1 MAEPV
6 NIVRWVLAL
15 GGKFLRIVP
24 GTTALV
30 VTATLMSQLAMLA
43 ASLLPLKVLMLL
55 GSSGIPAY
63 FPGFLAGFDR
73 NVLVVALSVA
83 AGICFL
89 LHLLAERLVRIGA
102 DQGAQRLLAHERK
115 MILFDDQDE
124 FAARSYRRY
133 AYALACSAFVL
144 LALALLTV
152 VYPGFALLA
161 AVYVPLVA
169 LALGVGRRCSPRLA
183 ERLRSGRKPVFAV
196 ASGIGFLCGFVWL
209 VVDFMGSAPPGLLSA
224 LIGLLLLRQL
234 FSRASDAAVEIGNLY
249 GQRVN
254 LNALFFHRQVLLRAA
269 DEVEG
274 IWSLFEPERRA
285 EWAGSALNELASVS
299 SPASIDTQWRQTGI
313 RNVLAL
319 EARVPDDDRS
329 DWLLRLFDQNCSA
342 LAVHEATLLG
352 AVPAGSLPAPVFLG
366 ATRVGDFHCHGFQCS
381 GLRRVPPAEVAVAVS
396 NMMKRLLEAEPPPD
410 LAARYERSHP
420 YLWQRIDR
428 RTFARLL
435 LPAER
440 PEQREAVMALDSA
453 WDEIC
458 AVLRGLPLVFLNPE
472 LNGETLRYDA
482 QGMPVAVYWGRWS
495 LDPLGSAWPVH
506 DKGLAELGASLEAA
520 IERGHRSALRNVS
533 AAHAR
538 LSARVC
544 ALEQLITRQH
554 YAQALDLIPPLLS
567 GVNQAKEER
576 TAGVARR
583 A

>member
-1 MAEPV
+1 MAEPA

-24 GTTALV
+24 GTTAV
-30 VTATLMSQLAMLA
+30 AVTATLASQLAMLA

-63 FPGFLAGFDR
+63 FPEFLAGFDR
-73 NVLVVALSVA
+73 NVLVVTLSIA
-83 AGICFL
+83 AGICYL
-89 LHLLAERLVRIGA
+89 LHLLAEQGVRIGA
-102 DQGAQRLLAHERK
+102 DRGAQRLLAHERK

-133 AYALACSAFVL
+133 AYALACSVFVL
-144 LALALLTV
+144 LAFALLTV
-152 VYPGFALLA
+152 VYPGFALLV
-161 AVYVPLVA
+161 AVYIPFAALV
-169 LALGVGRRCSPRLA
+169 LAIGRRCSPRLA

-196 ASGIGFLCGFVWL
+196 AAGIGFLCGFVWL
-209 VVDFMGSAPPGLLSA
+209 VVDFMGGSPPGLLSA

-274 IWSLFEPERRA
+274 IWSLFEPARRG
-285 EWAGSALNELASVS
+285 EWAGSVLNELADVS
-299 SPASIDTQWRQTGI
+299 PTASISTRWQQTGI

-319 EARVPDDDRS
+319 EAGISGDDRS
-329 DWLLRLFDQNCSA
+329 AWLLRLFDQNCNA

-352 AVPAGSLPAPVFLG
+352 AMPAGSLPAPVFLG
-366 ATRVGDFHCHGFQCS
+366 ATRVGDFHCHGFLCS
-381 GLRRVPPAEVAVAVS
+381 GLRRVPPAEVGAVASSVT
-396 NMMKRLLEAEPPPD
+396 KQLLEVEPPPD

-428 RTFARLL
+428 RACARLF

-440 PEQREAVMALDSA
+440 PEQREAVTALDSS
-453 WDEIC
+453 WDELC
-458 AVLRGLPLVFLNPE
+458 AILRALPLVFINPE
-472 LNGETLRYDA
+472 LNAETLRYDGE
-482 QGMPVAVYWGRWS
+482 GMPSAVYWGRWS
-495 LDPLGSAWPVH
+495 LDPLGAAWPVH
-506 DKGLAELGASLEAA
+506 DKGLADLAASLETA
-520 IERGHRSALRNVS
+520 IESGHRSALKSVS
-533 AAHAR
+533 AAQAR
-538 LSARVC
+538 LAARVY
-544 ALEQLITRQH
+544 ALEQLLTRQQ
-554 YAQALDLIPPLLS
+554 YAQAVDLIPLLLAD
-567 GVNQAKEER
+567 VAQAREER
-576 TAGVARR
+576 TAGIARR